1 MGYILD
7 LRKIEGVGHRPLQMV
22 GCAVLIFDN
31 HNRVL
36 LIQRADDKTWCVP
49 GGSMELGETPEE
61 AARREC
67 YEETGIHV
75 KDLKLYNVISGEN
88 SHFTYPNGDEVYAV
102 DIYFVC
108 RSFSGTLKN
117 QEEEVLQI
125 QFFEKGALPNDLSKN
140 DRAVVNEIWDEDYKN
155 LPD

>member
-22 GCAVLIFDN
+22 ACAVFVFDDR
-31 HNRVL
+31 NRIL
-36 LIQRADDKTWCVP
+36 LVQRTDDGTWCVP

-61 AARREC
+61 TAEREC
-67 YEETGIHV
+67 FEETGIVV
-75 KDLKLYNVISGEN
+75 KDLKLYNVIAGEN

-102 DIYFVC
+102 DINYVC
-108 RSFSGTLKN
+108 RSFFGTLKR

-125 QFFEKGALPNDLSKN
+125 RFFGKEELPETLSKN
-140 DRAVVNEIWDEDYKN
+140 DRAIINEIWNKDGLDN
-155 LPD
+155 